1 MLSILYD
8 RNREAESDYAVT
20 RSFSTTAIY
29 LLAKDLMEQWGY
41 TILAGKALK
50 ELVDIIFKGQSGS
63 DDQETVKRNV
73 RKDYDAGSRWYTYSQ
88 ALGDYGCFFF
98 LPQIPISV

>member
-8 RNREAESDYAVT
+8 WNREAESDYAVT
-20 RSFSTTAIY
+20 CSFSITAIY
-29 LLAKDLMEQWGY
+29 LLVKDFMEQWGY

-50 ELVDIIFKGQSGS
+50 ELVDIIFKGQSGN
-63 DDQETVKRNV
+63 DDWETVKRNV
-73 RKDYDAGSRWYTYSQ
+73 RKDYNAGSRWCAYSQ
-88 ALGDYGCFFF
+88 ALGAYGCFFF